1 MRTALLVILAIML
14 ASPASACGVTTDCQ
28 LGERTYRIHMPE
40 RKSSDPVGAIIFAH
54 GYKGSAAG
62 TMSDKSLLKL
72 ADELGVALVAARST
86 DQDWQLPG
94 RPRQTGNTGE
104 IEFAYFRRLIEEL
117 KARHGIDPGKL
128 LMTGFSAGGML
139 VWNLACHMGGSF
151 AGFAPIAGTFWAPVP
166 ETCPTPVVDLIHY
179 HGTADTMVPLAGRA
193 IADTKQG
200 DVGDALALAIRSGGF
215 GEHGPV
221 EVRGEPSNRNPRAGL
236 VGGGAQAKMVEAK
249 GLECE
254 RRTNGHGKILEFCT
268 HGGGHGYKADYIR
281 RAWRVLGVGNR

>member
-1 MRTALLVILAIML
+1 MLEFKTAIPVLSASDIEHGDIRMRVVLLVVLAIMT
-14 ASPASACGVTTDCQ
+14 ASPALACGVKTDCQ

-40 RKSSDPVGAIIFAH
+40 RQGSDPVGAIIFAH
-54 GYKGSAAG
+54 GYKGTAAG
-62 TMSDKSLLKL
+62 TMGDKSLLQL

-117 KARHGIDPGKL
+117 QTRHRIDPGEL

-166 ETCPTPVVDLIHY
+166 KSCSTPIVDLIHY

-193 IADTKQG
+193 IADTKQA
-200 DVGDALALAIRSGGF
+200 DVSDALALAIKSGGF
-215 GEHGPV
+215 GAPK
-221 EVRGEPSNRNPRAGL
+221 P
-236 VGGGAQAKMVEAK
+236 VEAK
-249 GLECE
+249 GLECA
-254 RRTNGHGKILEFCT
+254 RRTNAEGRILEFCT

-281 RAWRVLGVGNR
+281 RAWRILDIAKR